1 MSNHLVI
8 VCGCPR
14 SGTSWVW
21 GLLISNKN
29 FKPLL
34 IEDFPGIKSVGDV
47 RKMKLEN
54 GFRTTE
60 TTVFFSNLTDV
71 QIKHDI
77 SKKIKDEPEVFFVEK
92 TPPNLLKLDR
102 IIKLFPEA
110 KIIHIIRD
118 PRAVANS
125 MLRTEFATGFKF
137 ARSLGKAINLY
148 RDFYTAGKRY
158 ENYENLIRVGYED
171 LQKNPE
177 LVYSRM
183 LEFIGSPALSK
194 KEIKK
199 IFSQNKNKVQSIQP
213 GLFRKGKIDSYKK
226 ELTKDEIKKIE
237 EKLKDVMIDY
247 GYKI

>member
-60 TTVFFSNLTDV
+60 TTVFFSNLTDE

-118 PRAVANS
+118 PRA
-125 MLRTEFATGFKF
+125 
-137 ARSLGKAINLY
+137 
-148 RDFYTAGKRY
+148 
-158 ENYENLIRVGYED
+158 
-171 LQKNPE
+171 
-177 LVYSRM
+177 
-183 LEFIGSPALSK
+183 
-194 KEIKK
+194 
-199 IFSQNKNKVQSIQP
+199 P
-213 GLFRKGKIDSYKK
+213 GL
-226 ELTKDEIKKIE
+226 
-237 EKLKDVMIDY
+237 
-247 GYKI
+247 